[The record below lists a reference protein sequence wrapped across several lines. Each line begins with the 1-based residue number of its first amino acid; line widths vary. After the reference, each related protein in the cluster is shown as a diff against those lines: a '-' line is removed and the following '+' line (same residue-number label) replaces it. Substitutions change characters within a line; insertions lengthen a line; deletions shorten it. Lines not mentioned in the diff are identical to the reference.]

1 MCQDVMLQ
9 GGWRGWS
16 SNPEA
21 CEEAEI
27 AAGGASHTDEYTAF
41 SMYDSSNSVGLDK
54 ISITK
59 AGDNNYRQL
68 HNKVKKQKKKHIHTK
83 KHIYTHTHTHT
94 SIWHLYLELELSTNL
109 SSNYVSIT

>member
-83 KHIYTHTHTHT
+83 KHIYTHTHTHFNMT
-94 SIWHLYLELELSTNL
+94 SIPWTWTFNKPQ
-109 SSNYVSIT
+109 